1 MSGLF
6 VEHSNKMDMEMT
18 SSEINLA
25 FMAFAI
31 GQTHPNDSALI
42 CAESI
47 VDYAKRFT
55 EWEQQNVLS
64 LKDGWETYMENG
76 GEDFES
82 VIYEW
87 AKEFSI

>member
-1 MSGLF
+1 MAKKHL
-6 VEHSNKMDMEMT
+6 DI
-18 SSEINLA
+18 EINLA

-31 GQTHPNDSALI
+31 GQTHPNDSAFI

-47 VDYAKRFT
+47 VDYAQEFT
-55 EWEQQNVLS
+55 EWEQKNVLS

-87 AKEFSI
+87 ANEFII

>member
-1 MSGLF
+1 MA
-6 VEHSNKMDMEMT
+6 KQKT

-31 GQTHPNDSALI
+31 GQINPNDSVFM

-47 VDYAKRFT
+47 VDYARRFT
-55 EWEQQNVLS
+55 EWEEQNVLS
-64 LKDGWETYMENG
+64 LEDGWGTYMENG

-82 VIYEW
+82 TIYEW
-87 AKEFSI
+87 AEEFRL

>member
-1 MSGLF
+1 MAKQ
-6 VEHSNKMDMEMT
+6 NT

-31 GQTHPNDSALI
+31 GQINPNDSAFM

-47 VDYAKRFT
+47 VDYARRFT
-55 EWEQQNVLS
+55 EWEEQNVLS
-64 LKDGWETYMENG
+64 LEDGWGTYMENG

-82 VIYEW
+82 TIYEW
-87 AKEFSI
+87 AEEFRL